1 MKRRHFLQ
9 TTTATALAVSPVAFL
24 LADTDELPR
33 TPRDYEGPFYPV
45 GPPNRTNDLIHGEP
59 RQAVLHLDGEV
70 LAPDRAAYGGVRVE
84 IWQTD
89 PLGRYK
95 HPRDPNAGGRWP
107 DFLYWGEA
115 VTDEDGRF
123 GFRTYV
129 PGAYARRPA
138 HIHFKVW
145 RGEQHLLTSQIYFH
159 ETGGAQGA
167 ARYPSRSDLQTVA
180 LESARDGLV
189 TFLRVVV

>member
-9 TTTATALAVSPVAFL
+9 TTTAATLAVSPVAFL
-24 LADTDELPR
+24 LADTGELPR

-45 GPPNRTNDLIHGEP
+45 GPRNHTSDLIRGEP
-59 RQAVLHLDGEV
+59 RQPTLSFSGKV
-70 LAPDRAAYGGVRVE
+70 LAPDGSPMPAARVE

-95 HPRDPNAGGRWP
+95 HPRDPNDGERWA

-115 VTDEDGRF
+115 QTDDDGRF

-129 PGAYARRPA
+129 PGAYGRRPA
-138 HIHFKVW
+138 HIHYKVW
-145 RGEQHLLTSQIYFH
+145 QDGKRLLTSQAYFR
-159 ETGGAQGA
+159 ETGGTRGA
-167 ARYPSRSDLQTVA
+167 SRDPSQSDLQTVS
-180 LESARDGLV
+180 LESGRDGLSS
-189 TFLRVVV
+189 FLRVVI

>member
-9 TTTATALAVSPVAFL
+9 TTTTAALTVSPVAFL
-24 LADTDELPR
+24 LADTGELPR

-45 GPPNRTNDLIHGEP
+45 GPPNRTSDLISGEP
-59 RQAVLHLDGEV
+59 RQAVLHLEGEIV
-70 LAPDRAAYGGVRVE
+70 APDQAPYRGIRVE

-95 HPRDPNAGGRWP
+95 HPRDPNAGDRWP

-115 VTDEDGRF
+115 VTDVDGRF

-129 PGAYARRPA
+129 PGAYGRRPA
-138 HIHFKVW
+138 HIHYKVW
-145 RGEQHLLTSQIYFH
+145 NDERRLLTSQVYFR
-159 ETGGAQGA
+159 ETGGTQGA
-167 ARYPSRSDLQTVA
+167 SRDPSRSDLQTVA
-180 LESARDGLV
+180 LESQHDGLLS
-189 TFLRVVV
+189 FLRVVI